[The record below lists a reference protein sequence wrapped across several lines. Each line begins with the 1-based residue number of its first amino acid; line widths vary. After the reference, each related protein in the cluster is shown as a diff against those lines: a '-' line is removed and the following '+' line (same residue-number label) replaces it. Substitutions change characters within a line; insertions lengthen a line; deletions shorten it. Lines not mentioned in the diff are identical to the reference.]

1 MSDAGKQAP
10 MRLVGWNLAR
20 QISWIIKR
28 KKKTSFWKLNLSTQN
43 LCLTKKTVKIT
54 NILKEETL
62 CLIYTDPT
70 LKSEPREKIMNQTK
84 PMLTKQHL

>member
-43 LCLTKKTVKIT
+43 LCLTKKKYKSVKIT

-70 LKSEPREKIMNQTK
+70 LKSEPQEKIKTKLNQC
-84 PMLTKQHL
+84 